1 MLRNHWSREIITII
15 KRYHKQNMYA
25 KSNHDRQFVKLILT
39 LPAWA
44 RSTVGAKVADA
55 GSIFLGVQQFI
66 VTFIQ

>member
-1 MLRNHWSREIITII
+1 
-15 KRYHKQNMYA
+15 MYA